1 MTRCGCSGATC
12 SCLVQGS
19 GSISVSGTGSVAS
32 PYLISAALNLN
43 VLDSGTVDM
52 AITGDGSTGNPW
64 VISANANLDLNAL
77 TDVDTAGAATGQV
90 LAKQSDGTYRFVA
103 ATTAPTGAINLSS
116 TGGLQGDGSAGSPLS
131 VKLPAGSGLTL
142 DSTGLRIAGTGA
154 WTAYTPSLTASTTN
168 PSLGNG
174 TIAGAYSQVGKTI
187 SFGIDLRIGSTTT
200 RGVGRWYLS
209 LPVPPHAR
217 LQTCG
222 LYMYVSGVAE
232 YVGQAK
238 IEGGKINNMQISTS
252 TNSQALSH
260 SVPASLTA
268 GSPIILTG
276 VYEAA

>member
-90 LAKQSDGTYRFVA
+90 LAKQSD
-103 ATTAPTGAINLSS
+103 GAINLSS